1 MALFFTILY
10 SCPKSVILYSPL
22 VFSIPS
28 KRVLMQVL
36 CESPVLRVLSW
47 YLPLGKLG
55 MQQISLENT
64 WLTHTQKRQFH
75 AAFTAQEREGGVP

>member
-10 SCPKSVILYSPL
+10 SYPRSVILYPPL
-22 VFSIPS
+22 SFSVPS
-28 KRVLMQVL
+28 KRVLVQVL
-36 CESPVLRVLSW
+36 CGSPVLRVLSG

-64 WLTHTQKRQFH
+64 WLTHTQK
-75 AAFTAQEREGGVP
+75 